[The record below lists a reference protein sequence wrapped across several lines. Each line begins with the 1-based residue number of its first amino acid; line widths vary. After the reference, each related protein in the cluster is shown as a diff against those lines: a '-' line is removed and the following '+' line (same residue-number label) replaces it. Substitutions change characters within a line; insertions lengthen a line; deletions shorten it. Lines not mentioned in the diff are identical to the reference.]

1 MVKRRR
7 RRKYKPAQ
15 IFLALL
21 ALLGWFV
28 PAIAFILYAVFVRGF
43 LPTDRFFQL
52 SIVLSSAV
60 AAALTIA
67 LLPQLWSDAKSK
79 YAQRDM
85 MGLVKASFL
94 AAFMPFFVFFPF
106 HVFVSHIVPYAL
118 HLGANGRP
126 TIVVESV
133 TAAWYGGKTCRR
145 PAILEGDR
153 FLMHRRVCGLTPEDN
168 RSLEHGGIIEL
179 QGTMSPYGFQ
189 IERYRVISVHG

>member
-1 MVKRRR
+1 MVNHLHL
-7 RRKYKPAQ
+7 RKHKTAH
-15 IFLALL
+15 ILLALL
-21 ALLGWFV
+21 SLLGWFV
-28 PAIAFILYAVFVRGF
+28 PAIAFILYAIFVRGF

-67 LLPQLWSDAKSK
+67 LLPKLWSDAKSK

-85 MGLVKASFL
+85 TGLVKAPFF
-94 AAFMPFFVFFPF
+94 AAFLPCFAFFPF
-106 HVFVSHIVPYAL
+106 YVFVSHIVPYAL
-118 HLGANGRP
+118 HLGANGHP

-133 TAAWYGGKTCRR
+133 TAASYGSKTCRR

-168 RSLEHGGIIEL
+168 RTLEHGGSIEL
-179 QGTMSPYGFQ
+179 QGIMSPYGFQ
-189 IERYRVISVHG
+189 IEHYRVSSIRG